1 MINDANVSSSF
12 ATWRAHDRHLRTSFF
27 NAPLVLDVE
36 SRSHV
41 KGFDQEWMAS
51 EILTFGKDQSF
62 SPSDTCSFHG
72 ISGQNHTQTA
82 SNLPAHNSFQHYSP
96 YVKPNTDSFREN
108 ACHILGLHCGDLG
121 HRAGRCTA
129 FTPRKTHMYFCLRME
144 GQQPHLNYDWQAGLC
159 YVQHLWVLQRHKQ
172 PPAW

>member
-62 SPSDTCSFHG
+62 SPSDTLSFCR
-72 ISGQNHTQTA
+72 IYGQYRTQTA
-82 SNLPAHNSFQHYSP
+82 SNVPAHNFLSM
-96 YVKPNTDSFREN
+96 
-108 ACHILGLHCGDLG
+108 L
-121 HRAGRCTA
+121 
-129 FTPRKTHMYFCLRME
+129 
-144 GQQPHLNYDWQAGLC
+144 QPL
-159 YVQHLWVLQRHKQ
+159 
-172 PPAW
+172 